1 MRQMRVRPRPERKVR
16 VVADPALL
24 GAPEP
29 EPDLPV
35 DLAVEWGATVIQ
47 PRAYSR
53 GGTQL
58 LVVDVCGPAIL
69 DGPVTV
75 VLDPSRVGRVQRLSG
90 RWQGDRGQMR
100 RLTADLTSA
109 IPRGVYRVAVTPK
122 AGGQEPMLP
131 AGVLTVR

>member
-1 MRQMRVRPRPERKVR
+1 MMGR
-16 VVADPALL
+16 VVTSPAALE
-24 GAPEP
+24 AS

-35 DLAVEWGATVIQ
+35 DLAVEWAATVIQ
-47 PRAYSR
+47 PRTYSR

-75 VLDPSRVGRVQRLSG
+75 LLDPSRVGVVQRLTG
-90 RWQGDRGQMR
+90 RWRGDRAQMR
-100 RLTADLTSA
+100 RLVADLTSA
-109 IPRGVYRVAVTPK
+109 IPRGVYRVAVAPK